1 MFRTTNGAG
10 HHQGKMLLGVTAT
23 RHVGDY
29 LLTAHFSPADGK
41 FLPELLISKPGGIT
55 LHRQSISGV
64 AFTDRKRRVRLR
76 QTLVGYMLRVE
87 QRLGERSLA
96 THALTIAPS
105 SVGYSAHGACGIGV
119 FAT

>member
-1 MFRTTNGAG
+1 
-10 HHQGKMLLGVTAT
+10 MLLGVTAT

-64 AFTDRKRRVRLR
+64 AFTDRNAAYDYAKHW
-76 QTLVGYMLRVE
+76 
-87 QRLGERSLA
+87 LA
-96 THALTIAPS
+96 TCYVS
-105 SVGYSAHGACGIGV
+105 SRGSVSEA
-119 FAT
+119 